1 MKLIKLLLFILLTAI
16 LETLPAQDIHFT
28 LFNMSPLTLNPAAT
42 GAFLGTARV
51 GGIYRGQWYNVSG
64 ADGYTTPSF
73 YVDAPILRGF
83 REQDWIGVGGMIYND
98 EAGRS
103 KLQTNATMI
112 SASYH
117 LGLDKDGKSV
127 LTLGLQGGRVQRRY
141 DSKNITVFQGFPE
154 PDPDAYN
161 PGLVGD
167 PLISGDGNGRT
178 NKDFLDFAAGLL
190 YRNQISEQSN
200 FELGVAGVHITQPK
214 YLFGSLTE
222 NQDSI
227 NVDGADKRPMRI
239 TAHTRYEW
247 ALAERWS
254 AAPTAM
260 FQVSKGATEVS
271 LQAWAGYMV
280 NPEMQ
285 VKLNFGLGYRFGD
298 AAKVLLGL
306 DYKDLRVAAAYDV
319 NVSQLNDATRYQGAF
334 EVAAWYII
342 KIYKDPEIK
351 QAILCPKF

>member
-1 MKLIKLLLFILLTAI
+1 MKLIKLLLFFSFIA
-16 LETLPAQDIHFT
+16 TLGTLQAQDIHFS
-28 LFNMSPLTLNPAAT
+28 LFNMSPLALNPANT

-64 ADGYTTPSF
+64 ANGYQTPSF

-83 REQDWIGVGGMIYND
+83 REQDWIGVGGVIVND
-98 EAGRS
+98 EAGS
-103 KLQTNATMI
+103 LKLSTNSMML

-117 LGLDKDGKSV
+117 LGLGKDGKSA
-127 LTLGLQGGRVQRRY
+127 LTLGLQGGRVQRRF
-141 DSKNITVFQGFPE
+141 DGDKAFFADGF
-154 PDPDAYN
+154 DPNNNLNYTN
-161 PGLVGD
+161 SED
-167 PLISGDGNGRT
+167 PLAGGASGGSRDKT
-178 NKDFLDFAAGLL
+178 DFLDFAAGLL
-190 YRNQISEQSN
+190 YRSQLSDQSN
-200 FELGVAGVHITQPK
+200 FELGISGAHLTQPK

-222 NQDSI
+222 GQDTI
-227 NVDGADKRPMRI
+227 NVDGADKRPLRI
-239 TAHTRYEW
+239 TAHTKYEW
-247 ALAERWS
+247 ALTDRWS

-260 FQVSKGATEVS
+260 FQASKGATEVS
-271 LQAWAGYMV
+271 LQAWAGYMI

-319 NVSQLNDATRYQGAF
+319 NVSQLNSATNYQGAF
-334 EVAAWYII
+334 EIAAWYII
-342 KIYKDPEIK
+342 KVYKDPEIK